1 MKIAIVGS
9 RTITDINLSKYIPHY
24 ATEIVS
30 GGAKGIDTL
39 AEKHAQQNDLKLTV
53 FLPEYEKYSRSAPLK
68 RNDKIIEYA
77 DEIIAFW
84 NGKSK
89 GTKYVITKCKKINKK
104 IKIIML

>member
-1 MKIAIVGS
+1 MK
-9 RTITDINLSKYIPHY
+9 
-24 ATEIVS
+24 
-30 GGAKGIDTL
+30 
-39 AEKHAQQNDLKLTV
+39 
-53 FLPEYEKYSRSAPLK
+53 KYSRSAPLK

-89 GTKYVITKCKKINKK
+89 GTEYVIKKCKNINKK